1 MEIIIAILWY
11 LQLLLPG
18 LTYTQ
23 TDVENMMI
31 ANQPT
36 IDMIQQDPA
45 LTNQITND
53 FNTNAD
59 DQAKK
64 IIEEWEDPPPDPIL
78 D

>member
-1 MEIIIAILWY
+1 MEILIAILWY

-18 LTYTQ
+18 VTYTQ
-23 TDVENMMI
+23 TDVEQMLQ

-36 IDMIQQDPA
+36 IDVVQQDA
-45 LTNQITND
+45 VLTNQILGD

-59 DQAKK
+59 SQTKK
-64 IIEEWEDPPPDPIL
+64 LIEEWTDPPPKPIL

>member
-1 MEIIIAILWY
+1 MEILIAILWY

-18 LTYTQ
+18 VTYAQ
-23 TDVENMMI
+23 TDVELMLQ

-36 IDMIQQDPA
+36 IDMIQQDPMM
-45 LTNQITND
+45 TNQIMDD

-59 DQAKK
+59 DQTKK

>member
-18 LTYTQ
+18 LSYTQ
-23 TDVENMMI
+23 TDIKQMMI

-36 IDMIQQDPA
+36 IDVIQQDPGM
-45 LTNQITND
+45 TNQIIND

-59 DQAKK
+59 DQTKK